1 MQDIVT
7 LKKSLN
13 EEKEIFQRM
22 EDLRHQ
28 IATLNEELES
38 LHLSYNRLR
47 KMTAQIQSS
56 VELLEKQRTE
66 KTNTVSLPPPS
77 LEQEENVDCQSI
89 LTGFTGISE
98 FSLKPCANL
107 LGASFKIDTPGP
119 PKKLVTDDFNC
130 SDLYALENC
139 SSRMRLDSYD
149 KFCSDRQTDRLV
161 EETLLRKPNVF
172 KQKLVQT
179 KRRIK
184 KFLKRK

>member
-13 EEKEIFQRM
+13 AEKEIFHRM

-107 LGASFKIDTPGP
+107 LGASFKIQTPG
-119 PKKLVTDDFNC
+119 PKKLVTDDFNY
-130 SDLYALENC
+130 SDLYALENS
-139 SSRMRLDSYD
+139 SSRIRLESYD
-149 KFCSDRQTDRLV
+149 KFCSDRQTERLV
-161 EETLLRKPNVF
+161 EETLFKKPYSF
-172 KQKLVQT
+172 KQKLAQT

>member
-1 MQDIVT
+1 
-7 LKKSLN
+7 
-13 EEKEIFQRM
+13 M
-22 EDLRHQ
+22 EDLQHQ

-38 LHLSYNRLR
+38 LHLCYNRLR

-56 VELLEKQRTE
+56 FESLKKQRTE
-66 KTNTVSLPPPS
+66 TTNTVTLPS
-77 LEQEENVDCQSI
+77 LEQDENLDCQSI

-107 LGASFKIDTPGP
+107 LGASFKVQTPGP
-119 PKKLVTDDFNC
+119 PGMKTVATDDFNY
-130 SDLYALENC
+130 SDLYMLESS
-139 SSRMRLDSYD
+139 SSRLRLNSYD

-184 KFLKRK
+184 KFFKRK